1 MGLSSKHWAAFWA
14 TTIMPNSSAF
24 RFSNPSDRQPA
35 IGYNVVACDSG
46 NDDGAPATLFIHG
59 LDSSSRTWKGV
70 QEVLKYPSISIDCRG
85 CGKSEMG
92 SLAEFAPQAL
102 VEDVKSIVR
111 DEKLLQQKFV
121 LCGHSMGGG
130 LQCVMPQR
138 IPMTSAP

>member
-14 TTIMPNSSAF
+14 TIIMPNSSAF
-24 RFSNPSDRQPA
+24 QFSNPYEPREPNAPRQPA

-70 QEVLKYPSISIDCRG
+70 QEVLRYPSISIDCRG

-92 SLAEFAPQAL
+92 SLAEFTPQAL
-102 VEDVKSIVR
+102 VED
-111 DEKLLQQKFV
+111 
-121 LCGHSMGGG
+121 
-130 LQCVMPQR
+130 
-138 IPMTSAP
+138 